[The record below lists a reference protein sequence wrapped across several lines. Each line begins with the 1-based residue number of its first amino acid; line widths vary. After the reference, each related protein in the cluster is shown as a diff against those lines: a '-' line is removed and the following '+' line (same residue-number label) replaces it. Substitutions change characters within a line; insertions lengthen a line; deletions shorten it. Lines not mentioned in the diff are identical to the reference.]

1 MTRDEE
7 IRHDLARQWQELEGK
22 KTDLEVGMIAQD
34 IRDFI
39 MLANRLRKVR
49 SSRGRVQGTRRQVPR
64 TRLISFESFPSS

>member
-22 KTDLEVGMIAQD
+22 KTDQDVGMIAQD

-39 MLANRLRKVR
+39 TLANGLRK
-49 SSRGRVQGTRRQVPR
+49 SALKQG
-64 TRLISFESFPSS
+64 PSSQPPAKH

>member
-22 KTDLEVGMIAQD
+22 KTDQEVGMIAQD

-64 TRLISFESFPSS
+64 IGAHL

>member
-22 KTDLEVGMIAQD
+22 KTDLDVEMIVQD

-39 MLANRLRKVR
+39 ALANGFRKR
-49 SSRGRVQGTRRQVPR
+49 KQPLKQQGSSPPPIR
-64 TRLISFESFPSS
+64 

>member
-22 KTDLEVGMIAQD
+22 KTDQDVEMIVQD

-39 MLANRLRKVR
+39 ALANGFRKSRLK
-49 SSRGRVQGTRRQVPR
+49 QG
-64 TRLISFESFPSS
+64 PSSQPPAKH